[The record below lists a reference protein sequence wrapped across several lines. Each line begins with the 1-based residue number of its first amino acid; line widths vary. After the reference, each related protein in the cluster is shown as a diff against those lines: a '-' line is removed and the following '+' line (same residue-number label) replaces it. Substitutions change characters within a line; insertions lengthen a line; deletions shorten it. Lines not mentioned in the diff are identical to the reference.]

1 MTRYETSPEVRPLE
15 KTICEFAGL
24 NGYDPMNV
32 FTDFLRYVI
41 HGFSPGAPP
50 LKDWR
55 YKRQQNAAFM
65 KMFAEWVRLMQ
76 KQLEAASWYDAL
88 GDLFMA
94 LSSRKGQ
101 QAQGQFFTPVHIC
114 DLMVMCTET
123 DEKKTGQRINDPTCG
138 SGRLLLAYHVRHLG
152 NYLVA
157 EDVNRTCCL
166 MTICNMLIHGCVG
179 EVIHHDSLCPE
190 NFMDGWMVNHTL
202 TQTGI
207 PSIRRMSEEEY
218 RTSRNMSVDL
228 LRKQK
233 EKLRQ
238 MQPDKSKYSIN
249 SLVYWVTYVHNVVYS
264 FYRSMIYC
272 YINSTQRC
280 AGSIVI
286 DIIPTNGADKRKF
299 FPFAP
304 YFPVTNVIKRYFYP
318 YFPAIIGIKGYSF
331 PYFPYLSGIM
341 KIKTALYS
349 LFSRLDWHKTVV
361 FPCLGEIY
369 EGIRSLS
376 WEIPVT

>member
-1 MTRYETSPEVRPLE
+1 MNIEDVKQIPIADYLHSLGYSPVKQQGNGLWYKSPFREEHEPSFKVNTDRNLWYDFGAGKGGNIIALAKELYCSDSLPYLLNRIAEQTPHVRPVSFSFPQRRTEPSFQHLEVRDLTHPAL
-15 KTICEFAGL
+15 
-24 NGYDPMNV
+24 
-32 FTDFLRYVI
+32 LRYLQGRGI
-41 HGFSPGAPP
+41 NIELA
-50 LKDWR
+50 
-55 YKRQQNAAFM
+55 KRECKELHFTNNGRPF
-65 KMFAEWVRLMQ
+65 FA
-76 KQLEAASWYDAL
+76 
-88 GDLFMA
+88 
-94 LSSRKGQ
+94 
-101 QAQGQFFTPVHIC
+101 
-114 DLMVMCTET
+114 
-123 DEKKTGQRINDPTCG
+123 
-138 SGRLLLAYHVRHLG
+138 
-152 NYLVA
+152 
-157 EDVNRTCCL
+157 
-166 MTICNMLIHGCVG
+166 
-179 EVIHHDSLCPE
+179 
-190 NFMDGWMVNHTL
+190 
-202 TQTGI
+202 
-207 PSIRRMSEEEY
+207 
-218 RTSRNMSVDL
+218 
-228 LRKQK
+228 
-233 EKLRQ
+233 
-238 MQPDKSKYSIN
+238 SKYSIN

>member
-55 YKRQQNAAFM
+55 YKRQQNAVFM

-123 DEKKTGQRINDPTCG
+123 KEKKTGQRINDPTCG
-138 SGRLLLAYHVRHLG
+138 SGRLLLAYHVRNLG
-152 NYLVA
+152 NYLIG
-157 EDVNRTCCL
+157 EDISRTCCL
-166 MTICNMLIHGCVG
+166 MTVCNMLMHGCVG
-179 EVIHHDSLCPE
+179 EVIHHDSLVPDS
-190 NFMDGWMVNHTL
+190 FLDGWYVNPFL
-202 TQTGI
+202 TRTGI
-207 PSIRRMSEEEY
+207 PCIRKMSEADY
-218 RTSRNMSVDL
+218 RTGRRLPVNGILERKKL
-228 LRKQK
+228 LVENRKRCLPPNRPAQK
-233 EKLRQ
+233 V
-238 MQPDKSKYSIN
+238 PTDDTHIIN
-249 SLVYWVTYVHNVVYS
+249 
-264 FYRSMIYC
+264 
-272 YINSTQRC
+272 
-280 AGSIVI
+280 
-286 DIIPTNGADKRKF
+286 P
-299 FPFAP
+299 
-304 YFPVTNVIKRYFYP
+304 
-318 YFPAIIGIKGYSF
+318 
-331 PYFPYLSGIM
+331 
-341 KIKTALYS
+341 
-349 LFSRLDWHKTVV
+349 
-361 FPCLGEIY
+361 
-369 EGIRSLS
+369 
-376 WEIPVT
+376 

>member
-1 MTRYETSPEVRPLE
+1 MTKADIIARIAQDTGIEKSVATTVVEAFMESVRESMIAGNEV
-15 KTICEFAGL
+15 
-24 NGYDPMNV
+24 
-32 FTDFLRYVI
+32 FLR
-41 HGFSPGAPP
+41 GFGSFI
-50 LKDWR
+50 LK
-55 YKRQQNAAFM
+55 
-65 KMFAEWVRLMQ
+65 Q
-76 KQLEAASWYDAL
+76 KA
-88 GDLFMA
+88 
-94 LSSRKGQ
+94 
-101 QAQGQFFTPVHIC
+101 
-114 DLMVMCTET
+114 
-123 DEKKTGQRINDPTCG
+123 EKKARNFSKNTTIVIP
-138 SGRLLLAYHVRHLG
+138 AHHVPAFKR
-152 NYLVA
+152 
-157 EDVNRTCCL
+157 
-166 MTICNMLIHGCVG
+166 
-179 EVIHHDSLCPE
+179 
-190 NFMDGWMVNHTL
+190 
-202 TQTGI
+202 
-207 PSIRRMSEEEY
+207 
-218 RTSRNMSVDL
+218 
-228 LRKQK
+228 
-233 EKLRQ
+233 
-238 MQPDKSKYSIN
+238 KYSIN

>member
-1 MTRYETSPEVRPLE
+1 MEAAQ
-15 KTICEFAGL
+15 KGCAG
-24 NGYDPMNV
+24 
-32 FTDFLRYVI
+32 
-41 HGFSPGAPP
+41 PP
-50 LKDWR
+50 L
-55 YKRQQNAAFM
+55 
-65 KMFAEWVRLMQ
+65 
-76 KQLEAASWYDAL
+76 
-88 GDLFMA
+88 
-94 LSSRKGQ
+94 
-101 QAQGQFFTPVHIC
+101 H
-114 DLMVMCTET
+114 
-123 DEKKTGQRINDPTCG
+123 
-138 SGRLLLAYHVRHLG
+138 
-152 NYLVA
+152 
-157 EDVNRTCCL
+157 
-166 MTICNMLIHGCVG
+166 
-179 EVIHHDSLCPE
+179 
-190 NFMDGWMVNHTL
+190 
-202 TQTGI
+202 
-207 PSIRRMSEEEY
+207 
-218 RTSRNMSVDL
+218 
-228 LRKQK
+228 LRKDSRLCKQK
-233 EKLRQ
+233 LQKPFVYR
-238 MQPDKSKYSIN
+238 KYSIN

>member
-1 MTRYETSPEVRPLE
+1 MRKLLFILMVLPFTLNVRAEDPPSMLE
-15 KTICEFAGL
+15 KAVSNIKRWEGWHRGKMPYIGFGHRLLPHEKLTENLSEAQADSL
-24 NGYDPMNV
+24 
-32 FTDFLRYVI
+32 LR
-41 HGFSPGAPP
+41 
-50 LKDWR
+50 
-55 YKRQQNAAFM
+55 
-65 KMFAEWVRLMQ
+65 
-76 KQLEAASWYDAL
+76 
-88 GDLFMA
+88 
-94 LSSRKGQ
+94 
-101 QAQGQFFTPVHIC
+101 C
-114 DLMVMCTET
+114 DLERCLKVFRKYGK
-123 DEKKTGQRINDPTCG
+123 D
-138 SGRLLLAYHVRHLG
+138 SLLLSLLG
-152 NYLVA
+152 FN
-157 EDVNRTCCL
+157 
-166 MTICNMLIHGCVG
+166 G
-179 EVIHHDSLCPE
+179 
-190 NFMDGWMVNHTL
+190 
-202 TQTGI
+202 
-207 PSIRRMSEEEY
+207 
-218 RTSRNMSVDL
+218 
-228 LRKQK
+228 
-233 EKLRQ
+233 
-238 MQPDKSKYSIN
+238 KYSIN